1 VQQDVRRWFLDTR
14 CRAMKTFD
22 PTAYGPT
29 IAALLR
35 EDRLAPLGPGTP
47 NRSVRTAL
55 EAATTEKLF
64 GDQRVHDRHMA
75 DACRAG
81 LWLYHDFL
89 DESHTISQDID
100 TPTGSYWHGLM
111 HRREP
116 DFSNS
121 KYWFRRV
128 GTHPVFEPLLVAAS
142 ELTSDPPAA
151 ARFLTTEAAWDPFAF
166 VDLCE
171 QSLAGRAPCA
181 ALCQQVQRQ
190 EWQLLF
196 DHCYRKALGA

>member
-1 VQQDVRRWFLDTR
+1 
-14 CRAMKTFD
+14 MKTFD
-22 PTAYGPT
+22 PTAYGSP

-47 NRSVRTAL
+47 NRAARAAL
-55 EAATTEKLF
+55 EAATTERLF
-64 GDQRVHDRHMA
+64 GDQRVRVRSMA
-75 DACRAG
+75 DACRAA

-100 TPTGSYWHGLM
+100 TQTGSYWHGLM

-116 DFSNS
+116 DFGNS

-128 GTHPVFEPLLVAAS
+128 GTHPVFEPLLAAAR
-142 ELTSDPPAA
+142 ELASDAPPA
-151 ARFLTTEAAWDPFAF
+151 ARFLATQAAWDPFAF
-166 VDLCE
+166 IDLCE
-171 QSLAGRAPCA
+171 QSLAGRVPSTE
-181 ALCQQVQRQ
+181 LCQQVQRC

-196 DHCYRKALGA
+196 DHCFRKAVGA